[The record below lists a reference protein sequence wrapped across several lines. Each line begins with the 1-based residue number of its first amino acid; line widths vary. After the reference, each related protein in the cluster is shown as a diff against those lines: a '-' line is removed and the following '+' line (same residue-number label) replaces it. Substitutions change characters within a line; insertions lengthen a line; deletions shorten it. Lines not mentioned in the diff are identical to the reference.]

1 MSRLWRLAA
10 TALAFLALLAFAQE
24 DDPYKEAEKQKRQLL
39 EQSGVLPSDLFVEQ
53 GERLFKTKRGPKQAS
68 LGDRASSRG
77 WWDGS
82 PATSLIPGGWKTSTR
97 AFAPA

>member
-39 EQSGVLPSDLFVEQ
+39 EQSGVLPSDLFAFKMKATKSGQVKVTCKDLNGQ
-53 GERLFKTKRGPKQAS
+53 TGERTADLTLA
-68 LGDRASSRG
+68 
-77 WWDGS
+77 
-82 PATSLIPGGWKTSTR
+82 
-97 AFAPA
+97 